1 MATDDELEQEV
12 KLIIIELMMV
22 LHKHGIKEVHMGGLM
37 RLIGVDEATAQE
49 SDDNLIILDEK
60 FTKYM
65 KETISLAE
73 TPKSTT
79 QTLH

>member
-1 MATDDELEQEV
+1 MVTDDELEQEV

-22 LHKHGIKEVHMGGLM
+22 LHKHGIKEIHMGGLM
-37 RLIGVDEATAQE
+37 RLIGVDEKTAQE
-49 SDDNLIILDEK
+49 SDDDLIILDEK

-65 KETISLAE
+65 IDTINLAE